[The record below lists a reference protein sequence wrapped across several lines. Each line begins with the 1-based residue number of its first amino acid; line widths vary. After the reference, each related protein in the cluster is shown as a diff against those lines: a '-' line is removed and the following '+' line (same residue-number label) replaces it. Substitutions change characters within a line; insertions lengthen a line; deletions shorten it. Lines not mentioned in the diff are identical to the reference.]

1 MTGASDRARAM
12 SAATPSIPRSIRPG
26 STGIEAHAVGP
37 APGRRG
43 GYSRF
48 VAIAKLV
55 LPLVAVAL
63 LALVWAWPNLR
74 GGDLRFRL
82 GFSDFVTRETAGP
95 SMINPRYVGT
105 DKSQQPYSITSNVAR
120 NSPADRMKID
130 LEVPKG
136 DIVLND
142 GTWLML
148 SADTGVYARTAKTL
162 DLTGGVTLFHDSGYE
177 IRTDSAYVD
186 LDQGT
191 AAGDQPVHGQGPFG
205 DLRAEGFIL
214 LDKGKVIHFT
224 GKSKLTIWPGFRMNP
239 S

>member
-1 MTGASDRARAM
+1 MRSP
-12 SAATPSIPRSIRPG
+12 SAGTASIPIAIRPG
-26 STGIEAHAVGP
+26 GGDVEGRASGAGP
-37 APGRRG
+37 FRRR

-55 LPLVAVAL
+55 LPLVAAAL
-63 LALVWAWPNLR
+63 LALVWAWPSLR
-74 GGDLRFRL
+74 ATDLRFRL

-105 DKSQQPYSITSNVAR
+105 DKDHKPFSITSDVAR
-120 NSPADRMKID
+120 NSAIDRMKID

-142 GTWLML
+142 GTWLIL
-148 SADTGVYARTAKTL
+148 TAETGVYARTAKTL
-162 DLTGGVTLFHDSGYE
+162 DLFGGVTLFHDSGYE

-186 LDQGT
+186 LEKGT
-191 AAGDQPVHGQGPFG
+191 AEGDRPVRGQGPFG
-205 DLRAEGFIL
+205 DLRSEGFIL

-224 GKSKLTIWPGFRMNP
+224 GKSKLVIHPGFRLNP

>member
-1 MTGASDRARAM
+1 M
-12 SAATPSIPRSIRPG
+12 SPPVPSIPQAIRPG
-26 STGIEAHAVGP
+26 GGIEAAAAGP

-63 LALVWAWPNLR
+63 FALVWAWPNLR

-105 DKSQQPYSITSNVAR
+105 DKNQQPYSITSNVAR
-120 NSPADRMKID
+120 KSPADRMKID

-148 SADTGVYARTAKTL
+148 SADAGVYARTAKTL

-224 GKSKLTIWPGFRMNP
+224 GKSKLTIWPGFRTNP

>member
-1 MTGASDRARAM
+1 M

-37 APGRRG
+37 APGRR

-82 GFSDFVTRETAGP
+82 GFSDLVTRETAGP

-105 DKSQQPYSITSNVAR
+105 DKNQQPYSITSNVAR
-120 NSPADRMKID
+120 NSPTDRMKID

-136 DIVLND
+136 DIVLNN

>member
-1 MTGASDRARAM
+1 MA
-12 SAATPSIPRSIRPG
+12 IRPG
-26 STGIEAHAVGP
+26 RGGIEAPVPGP
-37 APGRRG
+37 GPSRRG

-55 LPLVAVAL
+55 LPLIAAAL
-63 LALVWAWPNLR
+63 LALVWAWPNFR
-74 GGDLRFRL
+74 GTDLRFRL
-82 GFSDFVTRETAGP
+82 GFSDLVIRETAGP

-105 DKSQQPYSITSNVAR
+105 DKGQQPYSITSNVAR
-120 NSPADRMKID
+120 NSPDDRMKID
-130 LEVPKG
+130 LEIPKG

-148 SADTGVYARTAKTL
+148 SAETGVYARTAKTL
-162 DLTGGVTLFHDSGYE
+162 DLSGEVTLFHDSGYE

-186 LDQGT
+186 LDMGT
-191 AAGDQPVHGQGPFG
+191 AAGDRPVHGQGPFG
-205 DLRAEGFIL
+205 DLRSEGFIL

-224 GKSKLTIWPGFRMNP
+224 GKSKLVIWPGFRLNP

>member
-1 MTGASDRARAM
+1 VTVASDRVRAM
-12 SAATPSIPRSIRPG
+12 SPPVPSIPQAIRPG
-26 STGIEAHAVGP
+26 GGIEAPAAAP

-63 LALVWAWPNLR
+63 FALVWAWPNLR

-105 DKSQQPYSITSNVAR
+105 DKNQQPYSITSNVAR

-148 SADTGVYARTAKTL
+148 SADAGVYARTAKTL

-224 GKSKLTIWPGFRMNP
+224 GKSKLTIWPGFRTNP

>member
-1 MTGASDRARAM
+1 MTVSHSTGAA
-12 SAATPSIPRSIRPG
+12 SIPLAVRPG
-26 STGIEAHAVGP
+26 GAVESRP
-37 APGRRG
+37 IAPGTARRG

-74 GGDLRFRL
+74 GTDLRFRL
-82 GFSDFVTRETAGP
+82 GFSDLITRETAGP
-95 SMINPRYVGT
+95 SMVNPRYVGT

-120 NSPADRMKID
+120 NSATDRTKID

-148 SADTGVYARTAKTL
+148 SADAGVYARSAKTL
-162 DLTGGVTLFHDSGYE
+162 DLSGGVTLFHDSGYE
-177 IRTDSAYVD
+177 IRTDTAFVD
-186 LDQGT
+186 LEQGT
-191 AAGDQPVHGQGPFG
+191 ASGDRPVHGQGPFG

-214 LDKGKVIHFT
+214 LD
-224 GKSKLTIWPGFRMNP
+224 
-239 S
+239 

>member
-1 MTGASDRARAM
+1 MTVASDRVRAM
-12 SAATPSIPRSIRPG
+12 SPPVPSIPQAIRPG
-26 STGIEAHAVGP
+26 GGIEAPAAAP

-63 LALVWAWPNLR
+63 FALVWAWPNLR

-105 DKSQQPYSITSNVAR
+105 DKNQQPYSITSNVAR

-148 SADTGVYARTAKTL
+148 SADAGVYARTAKTL

-224 GKSKLTIWPGFRMNP
+224 GKSKLTIWPGFRTNP

>member
-1 MTGASDRARAM
+1 MRSPSASTA
-12 SAATPSIPRSIRPG
+12 SIPVAIRPAG
-26 STGIEAHAVGP
+26 GDVEGR
-37 APGRRG
+37 APGPGPFRRG

-74 GGDLRFRL
+74 STDLRFRI
-82 GFSDFVTRETAGP
+82 GFSDLATRETAGP

-105 DKSQQPYSITSNVAR
+105 DKDHKPFSITSDVAR
-120 NSPADRMKID
+120 NSAIDRLKID

-136 DIVLND
+136 DIVLDN
-142 GTWLML
+142 GTWLIL
-148 SADTGVYARTAKTL
+148 TAETGVYARTAKTL
-162 DLTGGVTLFHDSGYE
+162 DLFGGVTLFHDSGYE
-177 IRTDSAYVD
+177 IRTDIAYVD
-186 LDQGT
+186 LEKGT
-191 AAGDQPVHGQGPFG
+191 AEGDRPVRGQGPFG
-205 DLRAEGFIL
+205 DLRSEGFVL

-224 GKSKLTIWPGFRMNP
+224 GKSKLVIHPGFRLNP

>member
-1 MTGASDRARAM
+1 MA
-12 SAATPSIPRSIRPG
+12 IRPG
-26 STGIEAHAVGP
+26 GGAIEAPTPGP
-37 APGRRG
+37 GPSRRS

-63 LALVWAWPNLR
+63 LALVWAWPNFR

-82 GFSDFVTRETAGP
+82 GFSDLATRETAGP

-105 DKSQQPYSITSNVAR
+105 DKSQQLYSITSNVAR

-148 SADTGVYARTAKTL
+148 SAETGVYARTAKTL
-162 DLTGGVTLFHDSGYE
+162 DLSGGVTLFHDSGYE

-186 LDQGT
+186 LDMGT
-191 AAGDQPVHGQGPFG
+191 AAGDRPVHGQGPFG

-224 GKSKLTIWPGFRMNP
+224 GKSKLVIWPGFRLNP

>member
-1 MTGASDRARAM
+1 MRSP
-12 SAATPSIPRSIRPG
+12 SAGTASIPVAIRPG
-26 STGIEAHAVGP
+26 GGDVEGRAAGAGP
-37 APGRRG
+37 FRRG

-63 LALVWAWPNLR
+63 LALVWAWPSLR
-74 GGDLRFRL
+74 VTDLRFRL
-82 GFSDFVTRETAGP
+82 GFSDLVTRETAGP

-105 DKSQQPYSITSNVAR
+105 DKDRKPFSITSDVAR
-120 NSPADRMKID
+120 NSAVDRMKID

-136 DIVLND
+136 DIALND
-142 GTWLML
+142 GTWLIL
-148 SADTGVYARTAKTL
+148 TAETGVYARTAKTL
-162 DLTGGVTLFHDSGYE
+162 DLFGGVTLFHDSGYE

-186 LDQGT
+186 LEKGT
-191 AAGDQPVHGQGPFG
+191 AEGDRPVRGQGPFG
-205 DLRAEGFIL
+205 DLRSEGFIL

-224 GKSKLTIWPGFRMNP
+224 GKSKLVIHPGFRLNP

>member
-1 MTGASDRARAM
+1 VTVASDRVRAM
-12 SAATPSIPRSIRPG
+12 SPPVPSIPQAIRPG
-26 STGIEAHAVGP
+26 GGIEAAAAGP

-63 LALVWAWPNLR
+63 FALVWAWPNLR

-105 DKSQQPYSITSNVAR
+105 DKNQQPYSITSNVAR
-120 NSPADRMKID
+120 KSPADRMKID

-148 SADTGVYARTAKTL
+148 SADAGVYARTAKTL

-224 GKSKLTIWPGFRMNP
+224 GKSKLTIWPGFRTNP

>member
-1 MTGASDRARAM
+1 M
-12 SAATPSIPRSIRPG
+12 SPPVPSIPQAIRPG
-26 STGIEAHAVGP
+26 GGIEAPAAAP

-63 LALVWAWPNLR
+63 FALVWAWPNLR

-105 DKSQQPYSITSNVAR
+105 DKNQQPYSITSNVAR

-148 SADTGVYARTAKTL
+148 SADAGVYARTAKTL

-224 GKSKLTIWPGFRMNP
+224 GKSKLTIWPGFRTNP

>member
-1 MTGASDRARAM
+1 MTVASDRVRAM
-12 SAATPSIPRSIRPG
+12 SPPVPSIPQAIRPG
-26 STGIEAHAVGP
+26 GGIEAAAAGP

-63 LALVWAWPNLR
+63 FALVWAWPNLR

-105 DKSQQPYSITSNVAR
+105 DKNQQPYSITSNVAR
-120 NSPADRMKID
+120 KSPADRMKID

-148 SADTGVYARTAKTL
+148 SADAGVYARTAKTL

-224 GKSKLTIWPGFRMNP
+224 GKSKLTIWPGFRTNP

>member
-1 MTGASDRARAM
+1 MRSH
-12 SAATPSIPRSIRPG
+12 SADTASIPVAIRPG
-26 STGIEAHAVGP
+26 GSDVEARASGP
-37 APGRRG
+37 GPLRRG

-55 LPLVAVAL
+55 LPLAAAAL
-63 LALVWAWPNLR
+63 LALVWAWPSLR
-74 GGDLRFRL
+74 GTELRFRL

-105 DKSQQPYSITSNVAR
+105 DRHQQPFSITSEVAR
-120 NSPADRMKID
+120 NSAIDRMKID
-130 LEVPKG
+130 LDVPKG

-148 SADTGVYARTAKTL
+148 TAETGVYARTAKTL
-162 DLTGGVTLFHDSGYE
+162 DLLGGVTLFHDSGYE
-177 IRTDSAYVD
+177 IRTDSASVD
-186 LDQGT
+186 LEKGT
-191 AAGDQPVHGQGPFG
+191 AESDRPVHGQGPFG
-205 DLRAEGFIL
+205 DLRSEGFVL

-224 GKSKLTIWPGFRMNP
+224 GKSKLVIYPGFRLNP

>member
-1 MTGASDRARAM
+1 MRSP
-12 SAATPSIPRSIRPG
+12 SAGTATIPAAIRPG
-26 STGIEAHAVGP
+26 GGDVEGR
-37 APGRRG
+37 APGPGPFRRG

-55 LPLVAVAL
+55 LPLAAAAL

-74 GGDLRFRL
+74 GTDLRFRI
-82 GFSDFVTRETAGP
+82 GFSDLVTRETAGP

-105 DKSQQPYSITSNVAR
+105 DKHQQPFAITSDVAR
-120 NSPADRMKID
+120 LSAADRTSID

-136 DIVLND
+136 DIALND

-148 SADTGVYARTAKTL
+148 TAETGVYARTAKTL
-162 DLTGGVTLFHDSGYE
+162 DLVGGVTLFHDSGYE

-186 LDQGT
+186 LEKGT
-191 AAGDQPVHGQGPFG
+191 ASGDQPVHGQGPFG
-205 DLRAEGFIL
+205 DLRSEGFIL

-224 GKSKLTIWPGFRMNP
+224 GKSKLVIYPGFRLSP

>member
-1 MTGASDRARAM
+1 M
-12 SAATPSIPRSIRPG
+12 SPPVPSIPQAIRPG
-26 STGIEAHAVGP
+26 GGIEAAAAGP

-63 LALVWAWPNLR
+63 FALVWAWPNLR

-105 DKSQQPYSITSNVAR
+105 DKNQQPYSITSNVAR

-148 SADTGVYARTAKTL
+148 SADAGVYARTAKTL

-224 GKSKLTIWPGFRMNP
+224 GKSKLTIWPGFRTNP